1 MWGNVQEQQTQTMV
15 LQQPKDQKVYLEVQH
30 STDWVVVITVF
41 VSGLISLFGFI
52 VTVYVVKKS
61 TESQIKSNKDL
72 IKSQNEIKVEE
83 LKTLYKQR
91 RVENLRVLISEISLQ
106 GMSLLSWAKF
116 RYMNSKF
123 IENSNID
130 ISIEDYHQFQ
140 NSITKVIFYIR
151 PGEKQDEQIR
161 KELFELLE
169 SSRKII
175 MSIIENKDYFD
186 QMEVFENKLGY
197 TQASLNI
204 FLITLLNEKAA

>member
-197 TQASLNI
+197 TQASLNRDCK
-204 FLITLLNEKAA
+204 LNCVIA